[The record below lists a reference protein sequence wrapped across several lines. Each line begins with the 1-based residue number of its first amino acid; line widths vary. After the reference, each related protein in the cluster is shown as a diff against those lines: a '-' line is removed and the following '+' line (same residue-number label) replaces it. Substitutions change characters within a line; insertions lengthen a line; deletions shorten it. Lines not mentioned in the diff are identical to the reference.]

1 MSASM
6 AGGNERLQM
15 ELERL
20 RSLTAQA
27 QKAPPLG
34 PDSAA
39 GEQPPTPPP
48 PVPPP
53 PSSLPSPAWHG
64 GPSLTERAELRG
76 ADELAPSL
84 GQPGAAA
91 ATLRMAVPTPSPS
104 HPAMRS
110 LHGWQ
115 HVQQHDSGFAD
126 AALGFSSGSGATTS
140 ATVGGGACGGGQH
153 GAHFVAEEPSSL
165 MQLLLASP
173 PLRAALRSQAPAIGE
188 GEASDAAR
196 PMPDPRPW
204 SHTGGAVRVAIDMN
218 RSPPVTDDA
227 AELPD
232 TSLPTSSR
240 VFLET
245 TEPGRASASVE
256 AAGPAAIMENWAGGQ
271 LRRSQSGGTAAASD
285 EDTEGG
291 GGQRK
296 KLRLSREQAVQLE
309 EAFKDNATLTTV
321 STRCTCQARL
331 SPWEQQQHRWPTA
344 EADAAPLPCLRAGVQ
359 KQKNALADS
368 LGLRTR
374 QVEVWFQNRRART
387 KLKQTE
393 LDCEALKRCCEAL
406 TEENWR
412 LQRELTDVQGG
423 VAVAAAGTAAA
434 RTPTM
439 AAVTLCPSCRCLTET
454 AMPPPPPATA
464 ATTTVFG
471 QSFHMGSG

>member
-1 MSASM
+1 
-6 AGGNERLQM
+6 
-15 ELERL
+15 
-20 RSLTAQA
+20 
-27 QKAPPLG
+27 
-34 PDSAA
+34 
-39 GEQPPTPPP
+39 
-48 PVPPP
+48 
-53 PSSLPSPAWHG
+53 
-64 GPSLTERAELRG
+64 
-76 ADELAPSL
+76 
-84 GQPGAAA
+84 
-91 ATLRMAVPTPSPS
+91 
-104 HPAMRS
+104 MRS
-110 LHGWQ
+110 LQGWH
-115 HVQQHDSGFAD
+115 HVQQHDSGLAD
-126 AALGFSSGSGATTS
+126 AASGSGATTS
-140 ATVGGGACGGGQH
+140 ATAGGGGGARYGGQH
-153 GAHFVAEEPSSL
+153 DAQFVAEEPSSL
-165 MQLLLASP
+165 MQLLRASP

-188 GEASDAAR
+188 GEAGDAAR
-196 PMPDPRPW
+196 PLPDPRP
-204 SHTGGAVRVAIDMN
+204 SRHTGGVVRVSIDMN

-232 TSLPTSSR
+232 VSLPTSSR

-256 AAGPAAIMENWAGGQ
+256 AAGPAAVMDNRAGGQ
-271 LRRSQSGGTAAASD
+271 LRRSHSGGTAAASD

-309 EAFKDNATLTTV
+309 EAFKDNATLTT
-321 STRCTCQARL
+321 
-331 SPWEQQQHRWPTA
+331 
-344 EADAAPLPCLRAGVQ
+344 

-412 LQRELTDVQGG
+412 LQRELTDVQGC
-423 VAVAAAGTAAA
+423 VAVAAAGTTAA
-434 RTPTM
+434 RTLTM

-454 AMPPPPPATA
+454 AMPPPPSATA

-471 QSFHMGSG
+471 QSFHMGSE

>member
-1 MSASM
+1 
-6 AGGNERLQM
+6 
-15 ELERL
+15 
-20 RSLTAQA
+20 
-27 QKAPPLG
+27 
-34 PDSAA
+34 
-39 GEQPPTPPP
+39 
-48 PVPPP
+48 
-53 PSSLPSPAWHG
+53 
-64 GPSLTERAELRG
+64 
-76 ADELAPSL
+76 
-84 GQPGAAA
+84 
-91 ATLRMAVPTPSPS
+91 MAVPTPSAS

-110 LHGWQ
+110 LHCWQ
-115 HVQQHDSGFAD
+115 HVQQHDSGLAN
-126 AALGFSSGSGATTS
+126 AAPGFSLGSGATTS
-140 ATVGGGACGGGQH
+140 ATVGGGAFGGGQH

-165 MQLLLASP
+165 MQLLRASS
-173 PLRAALRSQAPAIGE
+173 PLRTALRSQAPGIGE
-188 GEASDAAR
+188 GEVSDAAR
-196 PMPDPRPW
+196 PRPIPRP
-204 SHTGGAVRVAIDMN
+204 SLHTSGAVRVAIDMN

-232 TSLPTSSR
+232 TLLPTSR

-271 LRRSQSGGTAAASD
+271 LRRSHSGGTAAASD
-285 EDTEGG
+285 EDMEGG

-309 EAFKDNATLTTV
+309 EAFKDNATLTT
-321 STRCTCQARL
+321 
-331 SPWEQQQHRWPTA
+331 
-344 EADAAPLPCLRAGVQ
+344 

-423 VAVAAAGTAAA
+423 VAVTAAGTTAA

-454 AMPPPPPATA
+454 AMPPPAPVTA
-464 ATTTVFG
+464 APTTVFG
-471 QSFHMGSG
+471 QSFHMGS